1 MWKQRW
7 FKRSATILVTF
18 AAALLLVGS
27 ATLYSIPS
35 DIQIFSDETKVLK
48 LPWKEVTI
56 HVVPSYRILPGG
68 YPVGVKMNVKGVLV
82 VGLEE
87 IETEEG
93 TRVNPGLLAGI
104 QIGDSILSIDGIK
117 VDQARDV
124 QTLIND
130 SNAIGKP
137 VLLRVKR
144 KDEILTM
151 TVKPVKSVETSRFQL
166 GVWVRDKT
174 AGIGTLTFYHPET
187 GNFGALG
194 HAITDPDTGSILKV
208 ANGELVNAK
217 VVSVKQ
223 GRAGEPGEIKGIFYE
238 DDAPFG
244 KLQMNTEFGI
254 FGSTYGTYR
263 NPYYSEPLEIGY
275 QDEIK
280 QGKAYILCT
289 LEQDQIERFE
299 VTIEKINKQSKP
311 NTKSMIIR
319 VTDPRLLAM
328 SGGIVQGMSGSP
340 LIQDGK
346 MIGAV
351 THVFVNDPERGYA
364 IFIEWMLQQ
373 EAQLP

>member
-1 MWKQRW
+1 MWKQLW

-56 HVVPSYRILPGG
+56 RVVPSYRILPGG

-87 IETEEG
+87 IETVEG

-117 VDQARDV
+117 VDQAKDV

-130 SNAIGKP
+130 SNASGKP

-151 TVKPVKSVETSRFQL
+151 TVKPVKSVESSRFQL

-187 GNFGALG
+187 
-194 HAITDPDTGSILKV
+194 
-208 ANGELVNAK
+208 
-217 VVSVKQ
+217 
-223 GRAGEPGEIKGIFYE
+223 
-238 DDAPFG
+238 
-244 KLQMNTEFGI
+244 
-254 FGSTYGTYR
+254 
-263 NPYYSEPLEIGY
+263 
-275 QDEIK
+275 
-280 QGKAYILCT
+280 
-289 LEQDQIERFE
+289 
-299 VTIEKINKQSKP
+299 
-311 NTKSMIIR
+311 
-319 VTDPRLLAM
+319 
-328 SGGIVQGMSGSP
+328 
-340 LIQDGK
+340 
-346 MIGAV
+346 
-351 THVFVNDPERGYA
+351 
-364 IFIEWMLQQ
+364 
-373 EAQLP
+373 